1 MTAACPCSDAPGAA
15 RRRGLPPLLALLA
28 SLAGLAAVA
37 TAQAMPP
44 LKTTGRFEQ
53 GALIFGTTAPGTAV
67 AVEGRALRTT
77 ADGRF
82 VFGLDRDAAPE
93 VTLTLTGPDG
103 APQAQRFAVAKRDY
117 AIQRLNGLPPK
128 QVNPDPEMD
137 ARIAA
142 EAARN
147 RAARARDSEHEAIF
161 SRFIWPARGPITGVF
176 GSQRILNG
184 EPKQPHYGVDVAG
197 PVGAPVV
204 APADGIVSLA
214 DPDQFYAG
222 GTLYLDHGHGVSSAF
237 LHLSK
242 VLVKEGQ
249 RVKQGEKIAEI
260 GKSGRVTGAHLD
272 WRVNW
277 FEARVDA
284 VQLVAAIKNGRTP

>member
-1 MTAACPCSDAPGAA
+1 MNTHFALRLLCLLLPFTVAAQN
-15 RRRGLPPLLALLA
+15 PPALEL
-28 SLAGLAAVA
+28 
-37 TAQAMPP
+37 
-44 LKTTGRFEQ
+44 TGKFEQ
-53 GALIFGTTAPGTAV
+53 GALIFGKTEPGVTV
-67 AVEGRALRTT
+67 AVNGRVLSTT
-77 ADGRF
+77 SNQQF
-82 VFGLDRDAAPE
+82 VFGLDRDAAAE
-93 VTLTLTGPDG
+93 VELVLTPKDG
-103 APQAQRFAVAKRDY
+103 APTTLRYPVTKRSY

-137 ARIAA
+137 ERIARETA
-142 EAARN
+142 SN
-147 RAARARDSEHEAIF
+147 RAARARDTAVDYIF
-161 SRFIWPARGPITGVF
+161 QPFIWPARGAITGVF

-214 DPDQFYAG
+214 NPDMFFSG

-242 VLVKEGQ
+242 ILVKPGQ
-249 RVKQGEKIAEI
+249 TVKQGEKIALI
-260 GKSGRVTGAHLD
+260 GNTGRVTGAHLD

-284 VQLVAAIKNGRTP
+284 TQLVGAIKNNRTP

>member
-1 MTAACPCSDAPGAA
+1 MLRVLAALLLLSSAA
-15 RRRGLPPLLALLA
+15 SAQDTPPL
-28 SLAGLAAVA
+28 
-37 TAQAMPP
+37 Q
-44 LKTTGRFEQ
+44 LKGRFEQ
-53 GALIFGTTAPGTAV
+53 GALVFGETAPGV
-67 AVEGRALRTT
+67 AVTVDGRKLSMA

-82 VFGLDRDAAPE
+82 VFGLDRDAAEE
-93 VTLTLTGPDG
+93 VTLVLTPPGG
-103 APQAQRFAVAKRDY
+103 APNTLRYPVGKRSY

-137 ARIAA
+137 ERIARETA
-142 EAARN
+142 SN
-147 RAARARDSEHEAIF
+147 RAARARDSAVDYVF
-161 SRFIWPARGPITGVF
+161 KPFIWPARGPITGVF

-214 DPDQFYAG
+214 NPDMFFSG

-242 VLVKEGQ
+242 ILVKPGQ
-249 RVKQGEKIAEI
+249 TVKQGDRIALI
-260 GKSGRVTGAHLD
+260 GKTGRVTGAHLD

-277 FEARVDA
+277 FESRVDA
-284 VQLVAAIKNGRTP
+284 AQLVPAIKAGHTP

>member
-1 MTAACPCSDAPGAA
+1 MKITLQTILLLVACVSAAQET
-15 RRRGLPPLLALLA
+15 PPLAL
-28 SLAGLAAVA
+28 
-37 TAQAMPP
+37 
-44 LKTTGRFEQ
+44 KGRFEQ
-53 GALIFGTTAPGTAV
+53 GALIFGSTAPGV
-67 AVEGRALRTT
+67 AVTVDARPLQVT

-82 VFGLDRDAAPE
+82 VFGLDRDAAAE
-93 VTLTLTGPDG
+93 VTLALTPAGG
-103 APQAQRFAVAKRDY
+103 APTTLRYPVTKRSY
-117 AIQRLNGLPPK
+117 SIQRLNGLPPK

-137 ARIAA
+137 ARIERETAS
-142 EAARN
+142 N
-147 RAARARDSEHEAIF
+147 RAARARDTAADF
-161 SRFIWPARGPITGVF
+161 VFQQFIWPAKGPITGVF

-197 PVGAPVV
+197 PVGAPVL

-214 DPDQFYAG
+214 NPDMFFSG

-242 VLVKEGQ
+242 ILVKPGQ
-249 RVKQGEKIAEI
+249 RVRQGEKIALI
-260 GKSGRVTGAHLD
+260 GKTGRVTGAHLD

-284 VQLVAAIKNGRTP
+284 AQLVPALKGDHTP